1 LADLEASLSLPAP
14 EAARLLLGAVV
25 RRGEVAVR
33 LTEVEAY
40 AGPADPGSHAY
51 RLTPRSALMYGPPGR
66 LYCYFVYGMHVCANV
81 VIGAPGDAG
90 AVLLRAGEVVGGRE
104 SARLSRDSATDRDL
118 ARGPARL
125 CTALGIT
132 LADNG
137 NDLTDGP
144 VTLNLPAVPVPSEL
158 VRTGPRVGLRL
169 APDTPWRFWIEGEP
183 SVSAYRPAVV
193 RSRRGRAASGPSE
206 AANRPQPRAADR

>member
-1 LADLEASLSLPAP
+1 LADLESRLSVPAP

-40 AGPADPGSHAY
+40 AGPADPGSHAF
-51 RLTPRSALMYGPPGR
+51 RRTPRSALMYGDPAR

-90 AVLLRAGEVVGGRE
+90 AVLLRAGEVVDGLGTVRVRRPGCPDRE
-104 SARLSRDSATDRDL
+104 L

-125 CTALGIT
+125 CRALGIT

-137 NDLTDGP
+137 NDLAAGP
-144 VTLNLPAVPVPSEL
+144 VTLALAETPVAGGL

-169 APDTPWRFWIEGEP
+169 APETPWRFWVDGELT
-183 SVSAYRPAVV
+183 VSAYRPAAD
-193 RSRRGRAASGPSE
+193 RSRRGTTSNVASRASLEGPD
-206 AANRPQPRAADR
+206 AGR